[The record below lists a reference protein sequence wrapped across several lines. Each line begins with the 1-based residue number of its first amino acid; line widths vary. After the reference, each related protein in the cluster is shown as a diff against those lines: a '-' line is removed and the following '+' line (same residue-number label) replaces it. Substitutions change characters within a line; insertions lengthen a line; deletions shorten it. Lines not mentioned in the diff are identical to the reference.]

1 MAEGVGLLRGYPL
14 ILLGLLCHTKLLI
27 FWDNYIWE
35 RQLNPTKNC
44 ELYMIRKPKD
54 NKISGNSIGNPC
66 IQLQHLFGDSRKN
79 NFRQIYGGIAREK
92 GMHGSLLSNK
102 YSEEES
108 VQNVYDLGWA
118 DTRPQGMER
127 CQPWSQET
135 GTISTAITEDSKLYW
150 AENICE
156 LGCHQKCFLMLL
168 SNVFDLKFP
177 AMEEGVSVLRPRLP
191 PGSCVFQKNKSTSAD
206 NRASP
211 PPRLPENK
219 DEGEIRI
226 SWKYRFLWK

>member
-1 MAEGVGLLRGYPL
+1 MAEGVGLLRRYPL

-79 NFRQIYGGIAREK
+79 NFRQIYEGIAREK

-156 LGCHQKCFLMLL
+156 LGCHQKVVESLSQISVTRKRNVRVKLSPYLCFLHEKTWDFLGIFFDFIKLL
-168 SNVFDLKFP
+168 
-177 AMEEGVSVLRPRLP
+177 
-191 PGSCVFQKNKSTSAD
+191 T
-206 NRASP
+206 
-211 PPRLPENK
+211 
-219 DEGEIRI
+219 
-226 SWKYRFLWK
+226 FLHFFGPS

>member
-1 MAEGVGLLRGYPL
+1 MHSAPTFIWGLE
-14 ILLGLLCHTKLLI
+14 K
-27 FWDNYIWE
+27 
-35 RQLNPTKNC
+35 
-44 ELYMIRKPKD
+44 
-54 NKISGNSIGNPC
+54 
-66 IQLQHLFGDSRKN
+66 KN

-156 LGCHQKCFLMLL
+156 LGCHQKVVESL
-168 SNVFDLKFP
+168 SQISVTRKRNVRVELSPRVSCMKKH
-177 AMEEGVSVLRPRLP
+177 GVFWGFFWFHKIIDFFALFWAIIKKMGISSGRARAPRKRKHQSGLP
-191 PGSCVFQKNKSTSAD
+191 
-206 NRASP
+206 
-211 PPRLPENK
+211 
-219 DEGEIRI
+219 
-226 SWKYRFLWK
+226 